1 MAILYRSVRCLTFP
15 QKYFGDGALQGG
27 IAAAARAT
35 PMLRRGLVDS
45 GWPRLIFFEL
55 ISFGTKLV
63 DLVQHSLQQRF
74 RRRCG
79 DAPPFAAVGFHRAVG
94 GLGRASS
101 RFRGG
106 QNQAA
111 WRSRSAKAF
120 SICRRTVVIGRPSC
134 SRSRRRFQRRMI
146 SRSLAGVHGRSLG
159 ISPNANEKRTKIQD
173 ANSWAADGRGC

>member
-27 IAAAARAT
+27 IAAPARAT

-146 SRSLAGVHGRSLG
+146 SRSLAGSMAVHSGYPRT
-159 ISPNANEKRTKIQD
+159 RTKREQKYKTQ
-173 ANSWAADGRGC
+173 

>member
-27 IAAAARAT
+27 IAAPARAT

-120 SICRRTVVIGRPSC
+120 SICRRTVWSSADLPVREVAGGS
-134 SRSRRRFQRRMI
+134 QRRMI
-146 SRSLAGVHGRSLG
+146 SRSLAGSMAVHSGYPRT
-159 ISPNANEKRTKIQD
+159 RTKREQ
-173 ANSWAADGRGC
+173 NTRR